1 MGMVK
6 ETFHPNAYLSRI
18 KNIKRGLRA
27 RSLVLNVLERH
38 SADGKSIGNEANLHY
53 GVVVHH
59 LKLLA
64 AEGLVEAKGNRPRV
78 WCLTG
83 LGQRRLTG
91 SS

>member
-6 ETFHPNAYLSRI
+6 DIYHPNAYLSRI

-27 RSLVLNVLERH
+27 RSLVLDVLEGH
-38 SADGKSIGNEANLHY
+38 SADGKSIGSEAGLHY

-64 AEGLVEAKGNRPRV
+64 AEGLVESKGNRPHV

-83 LGQRRLTG
+83 LGQRRLT
-91 SS
+91 SSS

>member
-38 SADGKSIGNEANLHY
+38 SADGKTIGSEAGLHY

-64 AEGLVEAKGNRPRV
+64 AEGLVEAKGSRPHV
-78 WCLTG
+78 WFLTG
-83 LGQRRLTG
+83 LGQKRLTG
-91 SS
+91 SV